1 MFLASWKELLH
12 DATTPKRCLP
22 ALCSGLLVGM
32 LLIVIQLSL
41 ASLIFSGPLA
51 PFAPQASGL
60 PLFGCFVM
68 CIVVALFSSVPTAI
82 CAPEDSPAAIL
93 ASVAAG
99 IAAALAGA
107 SDPRAAYVTVG
118 AAMALSTL
126 GTGALFVLLGRFR
139 LGNLVRYMPYPV
151 VGGFLAGV
159 GWLLTRGSI
168 TIMTGDTP
176 GLTNLA
182 IFFTAE
188 KLVQWIPGLALAMAT
203 LAASRFIKNGVA
215 LPATIGAAL
224 AAFAVYLW
232 ATGQSLADAERAGLV
247 LGGIEEGTRLWPVF
261 TLADFSLIRWDLL
274 AQQIPHLCTIP
285 LVSAISFL
293 LVSSGMEAMLRRDLD
308 MRHEL
313 YLNAAVNF
321 IAGPGGSHT
330 GFTALSYSML
340 GPMTGSNS
348 RLVGVIAGV
357 LAGVVAF
364 SGASVLGNVPRFIL
378 GGLTMF
384 MGLGT
389 MLEWAVRVRN
399 RVTRAEYGLV
409 LAILCSVGAFGF
421 LPGVAF
427 GLMMAAA
434 VFVIKYSQLP
444 VARPESDPGALA
456 STIRRSIPEQH
467 ILHAHAGSIRVLHI
481 AGYLFFGSANTL
493 NRTVSQYLDPHKGE
507 QPAYIVLDFSEVD
520 GFDSSALNCLLR
532 MVQRCIGAGII
543 PLFATA
549 PEGLAHQMRRT
560 APDDVEKLLF
570 LPSQDSALEWCED
583 DILIRFESTK
593 TRESQDEL
601 FDSTVDDLLAQIEK
615 SERFEAMLE
624 SLAPYLEPKSANAG
638 EVILDEGTSLDGVL
652 LFASGQA
659 EEVRPGEGADHNSPV
674 RLRTLTAGALVGR
687 ANDEQFF
694 SARGR
699 IIALTPCA
707 VSFLSLD
714 ALSRVEAENPNLALA
729 FFHQYTAALQ
739 N

>member
-1 MFLASWKELLH
+1 MSSTSWQELLH
-12 DATTPKRCLP
+12 DATTPQRCLP

-68 CIVVALFSSVPTAI
+68 CLLVALFSSVPTAI
-82 CAPEDSPAAIL
+82 CVPEDSPAAIL

-99 IAAALAGA
+99 IATALSGA
-107 SDPRAAYVTVG
+107 VDPRAAYVTVG
-118 AAMALSTL
+118 AAMALSAL
-126 GTGALFVLLGRFR
+126 GTGALFLLLGRFR

-159 GWLLTRGSI
+159 GWLLARGSI
-168 TIMTGDTP
+168 IIMTGETP
-176 GLTNLA
+176 NLTNLA
-182 IFFTAE
+182 VFFTGETLA
-188 KLVQWIPGLALAMAT
+188 LWLPGLALALAL
-203 LAASRFIKNGVA
+203 LAASKLIKNGAA
-215 LPATIGAAL
+215 LPATIGTAL

-232 ATGQSLADAERAGLV
+232 ATGQSLADAERTGLL
-247 LGGIEEGTRLWPVF
+247 LGGIEEGARLWPVF
-261 TLADFSLIRWDLL
+261 GVADLSLIRWDLL
-274 AQQIPHLCTIP
+274 AQQIPQLCTIP

-321 IAGPGGSHT
+321 IAAPGGSHT

-348 RLVGVIAGV
+348 RLVGVTAGL
-357 LAGVVAF
+357 LAGVAAV
-364 SGASVLGNVPRFIL
+364 SGASVLAHVPRFVL

-384 MGLGT
+384 MGLAT
-389 MLEWAVRVRN
+389 MLEWAVRMRT

-409 LAILCSVGAFGF
+409 LAILCSVGIFGF

-427 GLMMAAA
+427 GLVMAAA

-444 VARPESDPGALA
+444 VVRQEAEADGPA
-456 STIRRSIPEQH
+456 STVRRSIPEQH
-467 ILHAHAGSIRVLHI
+467 ILRDRAGAIRVLHI
-481 AGYLFFGSANTL
+481 SGYLFFGSANTL
-493 NRTVSQYLDPHKGE
+493 NRTVSQYLSPQKGA
-507 QPAYIVLDFSEVD
+507 PLGYIVLDFSDVN

-532 MVQRCIGAGII
+532 MVQRCTGAGLT
-543 PLFATA
+543 PLFAAA
-549 PEGLAHQMRRT
+549 PEGLAQQMRRT
-560 APDDVEKLLF
+560 APDDAEKLLF
-570 LPSQDSALEWCED
+570 LPSLDSALEWCED
-583 DILIRFESTK
+583 DILARFESTK
-593 TRESQDEL
+593 TTESQDAL

-624 SLAPYLEPKSANAG
+624 SLAPYLEARSAAPD
-638 EVILDEGTSLDGVL
+638 ETILDEGAALDGVL

-659 EEVRPGEGADHNSPV
+659 EETRMEEGAAPV
-674 RLRTLTAGALVGR
+674 RLRTLKAGALVGR
-687 ANDEQFF
+687 ASAEQ
-694 SARGR
+694 AYAAPGR
-699 IIALTPCA
+699 IVALTPC
-707 VSFLSLD
+707 SLFFLSLD
-714 ALSRVEAENPNLALA
+714 ALARLEAENPGLAIT
-729 FFHQYTAALQ
+729 FYHQYTAAPQ
-739 N
+739 H